1 MEDVI
6 VFFLKRTVQNAVCY
20 VPLLPHLRPLKK
32 HKKRTSRS
40 FSDLIQAV
48 LYELGSFSD
57 LAVDS
62 DFWTSA
68 YNLSATL
75 LLVQPPPDGQH
86 PIVRRQSILFVVLVD
101 MRDGKKNIASRH
113 DRKKRRGQATG
124 NEKGKNIICSYHDAF
139 MQQPILSFSGCVI
152 LTTTT
157 TGNSGFA

>member
-32 HKKRTSRS
+32 HTKRTSRS

-124 NEKGKNIICSYHDAF
+124 NENGKKYHLF
-139 MQQPILSFSGCVI
+139 IP
-152 LTTTT
+152 
-157 TGNSGFA
+157 